1 MWHWG
6 GEEFMVLMPQSNL
19 AAAKSLAEKLRQAI
33 AQYRFDKVDTITVSF
48 GVTELMPQDNPNS
61 FPNRVDDM
69 LYQAKRLERNRI
81 EAR

>member
-1 MWHWG
+1 
-6 GEEFMVLMPQSNL
+6 MVLMPQSNL

-33 AQYRFDKVDTITVSF
+33 SQYRFDKADTITVSL
-48 GVTELMPQDNPNS
+48 GVTELAPQDNPNS

-69 LYQAKRLERNRI
+69 LYQAKRLERNRV